1 MHRIF
6 DLTWFTTHWREI
18 AKWPV
23 ALLLSWLRGKR
34 WPLIYPPLL
43 AINVVWCRAPQQGPP
58 SWFVL
63 WWHLSVKAI
72 SITPATKC
80 WHAVYLAG
88 IGVVGCTQEISR
100 VIPGGAPRGASP
112 DRQQGVIRRVGLPA
126 DVYTS
131 IEVIQN
137 SVYLDK
143 LNNNR
148 AIIHCY
154 VVSIKV

>member
-100 VIPGGAPRGASP
+100 VIPGRAPRGGQPWPTA
-112 DRQQGVIRRVGLPA
+112 R
-126 DVYTS
+126 
-131 IEVIQN
+131 
-137 SVYLDK
+137 
-143 LNNNR
+143 
-148 AIIHCY
+148 CY
-154 VVSIKV
+154 KAGGCFLLMFTHQSRSYKTAFIWIN

>member
-1 MHRIF
+1 MLRQLALPPLQSADTPCI
-6 DLTWFTTHWREI
+6 WRE
-18 AKWPV
+18 
-23 ALLLSWLRGKR
+23 LG
-34 WPLIYPPLL
+34 LL
-43 AINVVWCRAPQQGPP
+43 AVHRKSRASSQA
-58 SWFVL
+58 V
-63 WWHLSVKAI
+63 H
-72 SITPATKC
+72 PA
-80 WHAVYLAG
+80 
-88 IGVVGCTQEISR
+88 
-100 VIPGGAPRGASP
+100 GASP

-148 AIIHCY
+148 ALLHCY

>member
-1 MHRIF
+1 MHDNRIF

-43 AINVVWCRAPQQGPP
+43 AITVVWCRAPQRPP

-100 VIPGGAPRGASP
+100 VIPGGAPRGGQPWPTARCYKAGGSSCWCLH
-112 DRQQGVIRRVGLPA
+112 I
-126 DVYTS
+126 
-131 IEVIQN
+131 
-137 SVYLDK
+137 
-143 LNNNR
+143 NR
-148 AIIHCY
+148 GH
-154 VVSIKV
+154 SKQRLSG